1 MRQFYLVFK
10 NIIRSPLATNLTWS
24 HCQELLSLKN
34 NNLKTI
40 YQDNTIGLI
49 ICRKDNKFIIEYSSD
64 TRIFSR
70 TYRIS
75 DN

>member
-1 MRQFYLVFK
+1 MNY
-10 NIIRSPLATNLTWS
+10 I
-24 HCQELLSLKN
+24 N
-34 NNLKTI
+34 NNLKNI

-75 DN
+75 KENKYWIIIMK